1 MKTKPSTD
9 PLREALKTIRDK
21 AMDHSKFDREAF
33 YAKDLEALAKIGG
46 DTCDWTEIAIIADE
60 ALEAAR

>member
-1 MKTKPSTD
+1 MKTKPSHDT
-9 PLREALKTIRDK
+9 LIQALKTIRDK
-21 AMDHSKFDREAF
+21 AMDHPRFDREAF
-33 YAKDLEALAKIGG
+33 YGRDLETIAQIGG